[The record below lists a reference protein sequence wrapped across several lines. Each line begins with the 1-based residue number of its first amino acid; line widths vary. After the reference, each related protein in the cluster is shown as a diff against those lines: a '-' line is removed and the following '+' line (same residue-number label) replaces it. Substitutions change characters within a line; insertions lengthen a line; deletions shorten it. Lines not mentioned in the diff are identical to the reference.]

1 VLGEFFCCDQSE
13 IDETLLANGP
23 ADRHPVVTAKGLS
36 PVDIAKLGQI
46 LGVGSYH
53 DLFEQSADAHREA
66 ESGEAGVVGV
76 PSAVC
81 NALAAASDLSGVAE
95 EWAATEE
102 LRLSRWQPSDAL
114 SVLTELSRL
123 VQSRAE
129 KPVWYWWS
137 L

>member
-1 VLGEFFCCDQSE
+1 VLGEFFVCDPSE
-13 IDETLLANGP
+13 IDETLLASGP
-23 ADRHPVVTAKGLS
+23 TGRHPVVGAKGLS
-36 PVDIAKLGQI
+36 PVDIAKLGEI
-46 LGVGSYH
+46 LGAGSYH
-53 DLFEQSADAHREA
+53 DLFELSADAHREA

-81 NALAAASDLSGVAE
+81 DALAAASDLSGVAE
-95 EWAATEE
+95 QWASTEE
-102 LRLSRWQPSDAL
+102 LRRSRWEPGDAL
-114 SVLTELSRL
+114 GVLTELSRL